1 MLTGFEL
8 LAAGWIFVVYSW
20 IPGDFCSTRQWVD
33 PHILGIK
40 VEGVHVSLIVSSKG
54 FGSC

>member
-8 LAAGWIFVVYSW
+8 LAAGWTFVVYSW

-40 VEGVHVSLIVSSKG
+40 VEGVHYE
-54 FGSC
+54 